1 MKKKLFLTL
10 LCVLA
15 LGMMLL
21 IAGCGSSEEADSDAA
36 PASDGVKATC
46 ENGVMVGQTTD
57 GVTSFKGVPYA
68 KPPVDDLRWR
78 APQAPDPSSDEIEC
92 LDFGYTALQ
101 YEWPTEPASS
111 FPKNED
117 CLTLNIWENESIM
130 DSEEAKPVM
139 VFSTAALTDG
149 AVPPILCMMDRV
161 SRRLTMM

>member
-130 DSEEAKPVM
+130 GSEEAKPVM
-139 VFSTAALTDG
+139 VFFHGG
-149 AVPPILCMMDRV
+149 AY
-161 SRRLTMM
+161 